1 MFGVDFLLRKW
12 DWGVASVTCGP
23 VEYNSR
29 HIDLDFLLQVLL
41 ILDARAKAMFKNSR
55 NRTHLLSRIRTLAQT
70 TKTRDF
76 QRDLFDFFAS

>member
-41 ILDARAKAMFKNSR
+41 ILDARAKAMFKN
-55 NRTHLLSRIRTLAQT
+55 T
-70 TKTRDF
+70 
-76 QRDLFDFFAS
+76 